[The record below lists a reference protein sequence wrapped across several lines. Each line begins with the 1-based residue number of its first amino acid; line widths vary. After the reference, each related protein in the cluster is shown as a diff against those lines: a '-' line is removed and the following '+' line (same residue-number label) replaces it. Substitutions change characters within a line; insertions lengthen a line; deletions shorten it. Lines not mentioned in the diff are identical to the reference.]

1 MLIFLVMINIKLMP
15 HIHLR
20 AGIVKKTLNKNLGV
34 NPEYYAVVDFT
45 GFEKMIDELQPNGV
59 PIDVEKDM
67 SENIGVSLKKDIIS

>member
-20 AGIVKKTLNKNLGV
+20 PELLRKTLNKNLGV

-45 GFEKMIDELQPNGV
+45 GFEK
-59 PIDVEKDM
+59 
-67 SENIGVSLKKDIIS
+67 

>member
-20 AGIVKKTLNKNLGV
+20 PGIVKKTLNKNLGV

-59 PIDVEKDM
+59 PIDVEKTC
-67 SENIGVSLKKDIIS
+67 LKI